1 MNVHKTGSYP
11 CDECDKVCK
20 SESSL
25 YAHKYTVHRKH
36 EKEKT
41 FACLECGKMFVLQSD
56 LNVHHRIWF
65 RFPYIFSL
73 QRNSEYRM
81 TLSGQCMTGVIRYSE
96 SRCNWFHFHANLQ
109 KAIKLKLR
117 ILWLEV
123 CKMKG
128 HKRLFVFVRVRVL
141 LVGAAGVFDLLP
153 AHHANRHFGN

>member
-56 LNVHHRIWF
+56 LNVHHRTWL
-65 RFPYIFSL
+65 RLPSIFSL
-73 QRNSEYRM
+73 TLLMAKWLDMKELENKNHASLSCLFDSLGPVH
-81 TLSGQCMTGVIRYSE
+81 TLS
-96 SRCNWFHFHANLQ
+96 A
-109 KAIKLKLR
+109 
-117 ILWLEV
+117 
-123 CKMKG
+123 
-128 HKRLFVFVRVRVL
+128 
-141 LVGAAGVFDLLP
+141 
-153 AHHANRHFGN
+153 